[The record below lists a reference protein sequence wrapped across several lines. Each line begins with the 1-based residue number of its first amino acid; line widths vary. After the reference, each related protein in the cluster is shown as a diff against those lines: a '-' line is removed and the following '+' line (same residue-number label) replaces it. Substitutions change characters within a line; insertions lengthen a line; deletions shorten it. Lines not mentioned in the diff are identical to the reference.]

1 MYPSRSR
8 LLPAAFAAALL
19 SLSSLT
25 AVAAPTAKDREEA
38 KTRLAEG
45 RVAIGINQFDE
56 AIKAFRLSDQL
67 DPSPQTKL
75 ELVEAL
81 IGGGKL
87 IEASKILNGLLDANA
102 GHPKKIKE
110 SAQKLLSG
118 LEPRIPWILVK
129 LTGPSADAAKVTVDG
144 TKIEDIEFETPF
156 DPGSHAV
163 VAEAE
168 GYFRVEKRVK
178 LDEGQ
183 HGVVKIDMKPS
194 AAKKK
199 KKKQPAA
206 SADPDGDTE
215 EVSAEEEETEE
226 EETAP
231 KKRKKGADADAE
243 GSGGGGITKHGLFV
257 PTVVTGG
264 VGALGLLIGT
274 ISGAVALSQT
284 AAVKKSCDGT
294 TCPDSA
300 SLRSSRDAA
309 LLSGNV
315 STASFIIGGAGL
327 AAGGIM
333 LALILT
339 SDSGSDAPKGKEQA
353 FVRPWIGP
361 GQGGIY
367 GRF

>member
-1 MYPSRSR
+1 MYLPRCR
-8 LLPAAFAAALL
+8 LLPAALAAALL

-25 AVAAPTAKDREEA
+25 AVAAPTAKDKEEA
-38 KTRLAEG
+38 KTHLAEG

-56 AIKAFRLSDQL
+56 AIKAFKLSDQL
-67 DPSPQTKL
+67 DPNPQTKL

-87 IEASKILNGLLDANA
+87 IEASKILNGLLDASA

-129 LTGPSADAAKVTVDG
+129 LTGPSAGAATVTVDG
-144 TKIEDIEFETPF
+144 TKVEDIEFETPF
-156 DPGSHAV
+156 DPGTHAV

-194 AAKKK
+194 APKKK
-199 KKKQPAA
+199 KKKV
-206 SADPDGDTE
+206 SADPDGDVE
-215 EVSAEEEETEE
+215 EASAEEEEVEE
-226 EETAP
+226 APPPP
-231 KKRKKGADADAE
+231 KKKKKKKGADEGGGAE
-243 GSGGGGITKHGLFV
+243 ASGGGGITNHGLFI

-294 TCPDSA
+294 TCPDSS
-300 SLRSSRDAA
+300 SLRASRDAA
-309 LLSGNV
+309 LVSGNV
-315 STASFIIGGAGL
+315 STAFFIIGGAGV
-327 AAGGIM
+327 AAGGVM

-339 SDSGSDAPKGKEQA
+339 SDNDAPKGKEQA

-361 GQGGIY
+361 GQGGVY

>member
-1 MYPSRSR
+1 MYLSRSR
-8 LLPAAFAAALL
+8 LFPAAFAAALL

-25 AVAAPTAKDREEA
+25 AVAAPTAKDKEEA
-38 KTRLAEG
+38 KTHLAEG

-56 AIKAFRLSDQL
+56 AIKAFKLSDQL
-67 DPSPQTKL
+67 DPNPQTKL

-110 SAQKLLSG
+110 GAQKLLSG

-129 LTGPSADAAKVTVDG
+129 LTGPSANAATVTVDD

-156 DPGSHAV
+156 DPGTHVV

-194 AAKKK
+194 APKKK
-199 KKKQPAA
+199 KKKV
-206 SADPDGDTE
+206 SADPDGDAE
-215 EVSAEEEETEE
+215 EVSAEEEESEE
-226 EETAP
+226 PPPPP
-231 KKRKKGADADAE
+231 KKKKKSADGGAGA
-243 GSGGGGITKHGLFV
+243 SGGGGITKHGLFI

-284 AAVKKSCDGT
+284 AAVKTSCDGN
-294 TCPDSA
+294 TCPDSS
-300 SLRSSRDAA
+300 SLRSARDAA
-309 LLSGNV
+309 LVSGNV
-315 STASFIIGGAGL
+315 STAFFIIGGAGV
-327 AAGGIM
+327 AAGGVMLAIM
-333 LALILT
+333 LS
-339 SDSGSDAPKGKEQA
+339 SDSDAPKGKEQA
-353 FVRPWIGP
+353 FVRPWIGA
-361 GQGGIY
+361 GQGGVY